1 MNSVTTQSSLFVTR
15 YGSRKLTMF
24 GNHPPYSELR
34 FIQSGRGHY
43 HTPSVLLSGLLHPDK
58 DIKHEFIRCRRNM
71 QLGRR
76 RSLLR
81 LENFDERRIGK
92 DSCRSHGVLGR
103 LEGRSWGLGGQTW
116 WMSLLLLPLQIAL
129 IPLATLVPLGSL
141 VAGVKNPESPGDTVA
156 NR

>member
-1 MNSVTTQSSLFVTR
+1 
-15 YGSRKLTMF
+15 
-24 GNHPPYSELR
+24 
-34 FIQSGRGHY
+34 
-43 HTPSVLLSGLLHPDK
+43 
-58 DIKHEFIRCRRNM
+58 M

-103 LEGRSWGLGGQTW
+103 LGGRSWGLGGQTW

-129 IPLATLVPLGSL
+129 IPLAALVPLGSL

-156 NR
+156 NRYDDRPAMDETSPGASPSEAMALFDPEAASTRTAAMHHSVVRSLTHTYGGWQS